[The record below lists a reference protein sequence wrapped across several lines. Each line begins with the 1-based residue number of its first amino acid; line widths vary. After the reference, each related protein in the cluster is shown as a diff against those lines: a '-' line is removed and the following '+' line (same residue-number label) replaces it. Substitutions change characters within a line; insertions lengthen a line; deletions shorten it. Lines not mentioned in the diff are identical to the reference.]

1 LQKKNKKIL
10 SGLGIAALVLAF
22 SVLFHS
28 VNLLNSLN
36 LLLSNHLYHEREI
49 SDEII
54 IVGIDD
60 KSMLSENEGGL
71 GDVSAWT
78 PATYS
83 KVLENIEKDNGSQI
97 LLDIF
102 FGRTTGTSAD
112 QILVSTF
119 SKHENIYLIKYPTG
133 EVNFNGE
140 SFEYQNQIEPVELF
154 ASNVKLGHANL
165 IDDED
170 GSNENTVYAVP
181 YKISVNAVAEK
192 HLDFKILE
200 DYLGV
205 EVNPQIEEGQMII
218 NYAKQTYNFTR
229 VSFSDVYN
237 GNFDSGTFENKIV
250 LIGPYAA
257 SLQDRFYTPIDQK
270 KPMPGIEIQAN
281 IIQTVLDE
289 AYLAHQSTMGFA
301 LFTGLITFAS
311 VAAFLFLPIL
321 WGSAVLVIEMIGFPF
336 IAQIAFN
343 MGIILDLIWPVFAIF
358 TAYLAVLA
366 YRNFTEFRE
375 KRKLRSAFA
384 HYVSKDL
391 IENVISNPDA
401 LKLGGERRN
410 ISVLFLDIEN
420 FTTLSEKL
428 EATQVVEVIN
438 NYFDALSNLIM
449 DLQGTVDKFEGD
461 AIMALFGAPIPSE
474 DHAEKACH
482 AALKI
487 REKMAELNK
496 ISGFN
501 LNVRVGVAT
510 GEAVVG
516 NMGSKERFDYT
527 AMGDTVNT
535 ASRLEGINKF
545 YSTRILVTEG
555 SYNSVK
561 DKFSFREIDTICPKG
576 KNDALKIYELL
587 GLADGITEE
596 GKAVVATWVEAL
608 NAYRAGNWDAAVAKI
623 HDVQLKLPEDGPSK
637 TFLERIE
644 EMKKSP
650 REGWDGVWKFLEK

>member
-1 LQKKNKKIL
+1 
-10 SGLGIAALVLAF
+10 
-22 SVLFHS
+22 
-28 VNLLNSLN
+28 
-36 LLLSNHLYHEREI
+36 
-49 SDEII
+49 
-54 IVGIDD
+54 
-60 KSMLSENEGGL
+60 M
-71 GDVSAWT
+71 
-78 PATYS
+78 
-83 KVLENIEKDNGSQI
+83 
-97 LLDIF
+97 
-102 FGRTTGTSAD
+102 
-112 QILVSTF
+112 
-119 SKHENIYLIKYPTG
+119 
-133 EVNFNGE
+133 
-140 SFEYQNQIEPVELF
+140 
-154 ASNVKLGHANL
+154 
-165 IDDED
+165 
-170 GSNENTVYAVP
+170 
-181 YKISVNAVAEK
+181 
-192 HLDFKILE
+192 
-200 DYLGV
+200 
-205 EVNPQIEEGQMII
+205 
-218 NYAKQTYNFTR
+218 
-229 VSFSDVYN
+229 
-237 GNFDSGTFENKIV
+237 
-250 LIGPYAA
+250 
-257 SLQDRFYTPIDQK
+257 
-270 KPMPGIEIQAN
+270 
-281 IIQTVLDE
+281 
-289 AYLAHQSTMGFA
+289 
-301 LFTGLITFAS
+301 
-311 VAAFLFLPIL
+311 
-321 WGSAVLVIEMIGFPF
+321 
-336 IAQIAFN
+336 
-343 MGIILDLIWPVFAIF
+343 
-358 TAYLAVLA
+358 LA

-623 HDVQLKLPEDGPSK
+623 HEVQLKLPEDGPSK